1 MSAPPRYMLDTNI
14 ASYMLRGGNPALSR
28 RLAAVPMASVCI
40 SAVTQGELLYGVARR
55 PESRGLAQAV
65 RELLSR
71 LEVLPWDGAA
81 ATRYGVLRAQL
92 ENAGKPLGSLDAL
105 IAAHAIAADAR
116 LVTNDRAFL
125 RVPGLVVEDWT
136 R

>member
-40 SAVTQGELLYGVARR
+40 SAVTQGELLYGLARR
-55 PESRGLAQAV
+55 PGSRGLAQAV

-71 LEVLPWDGAA
+71 LEVLAWDEAV
-81 ATRYGVLRAQL
+81 ATRYGVLRARL
-92 ENAGKPLGSLDAL
+92 EMAGQPLGSLDAL
-105 IAAHAIAADAR
+105 IAAHAVASDTR
-116 LVTNDRAFL
+116 LVTNDRAFA

-136 R
+136 A